1 MQQFYYLAVLF
12 VAGGIGSA
20 LIVAADLRTRR
31 QPMRIMESVWVL
43 TALWASFFGL
53 WAYFALGRATRHMPV
68 QNNGTGKQKD
78 SAKISE
84 PAKGGGIGETGNE
97 RQVDS
102 AGQKVGNEKPGTDGR
117 GGGLGPE
124 AANGKPGTDGRKDMS
139 VAGTDLWKVSEPERA
154 MNMPE
159 PGMHGMQMENGTT
172 TGADGAED
180 MPGMKGTALKAG
192 MADEAGIPDMASGAS
207 MPGMADGTDMPG
219 MTNGTK
225 MSGTAGPRGMEG
237 MDGMDGMSDMPG
249 MKGAA
254 DKADTAN
261 GADMP
266 GMADG
271 TKMSGT
277 AGPRGM
283 EGMDGM
289 DGMSDMPGMKGA
301 ADKADTA
308 NGADMPGMA
317 DGTKMSG
324 TAGPRGMEGM
334 DGMDGMDGMSD
345 MPGMKGRPRWQSV
358 VLSTLHCGAGCTL
371 ADIVGEWFLFFV
383 PVAIGGSILAGTWVV
398 DYLLA
403 LAFGIGFQYAAI
415 RGMERTLPRGE
426 AIRRAAKADIL
437 SLTAW
442 QAGMYGWMAVAIFA
456 LNGGEAMPRTSF
468 VFWFSMQVAMACGFL
483 VALPVNI
490 LLIRAGIKKGM

>member
-53 WAYFALGRATRHMPV
+53 WAYYAFGRATRHMPV

-97 RQVDS
+97 RQVGS
-102 AGQKVGNEKPGTDGR
+102 AGQKE
-117 GGGLGPE
+117 
-124 AANGKPGTDGRKDMS
+124 ANGKPGTDGRKDMS

-237 MDGMDGMSDMPG
+237 MDGMDG
-249 MKGAA
+249 
-254 DKADTAN
+254 
-261 GADMP
+261 
-266 GMADG
+266 
-271 TKMSGT
+271 
-277 AGPRGM
+277 R
-283 EGMDGM
+283 
-289 DGMSDMPGMKGA
+289 
-301 ADKADTA
+301 
-308 NGADMPGMA
+308 
-317 DGTKMSG
+317 
-324 TAGPRGMEGM
+324 
-334 DGMDGMDGMSD
+334 SD

-371 ADIVGEWFLFFV
+371 ADIIGEWFLFFV

>member
-53 WAYFALGRATRHMPV
+53 WAYYALGRAARHMPV

-237 MDGMDGMSDMPG
+237 MDGM
-249 MKGAA
+249 
-254 DKADTAN
+254 
-261 GADMP
+261 
-266 GMADG
+266 
-271 TKMSGT
+271 
-277 AGPRGM
+277 
-283 EGMDGM
+283 
-289 DGMSDMPGMKGA
+289 
-301 ADKADTA
+301 
-308 NGADMPGMA
+308 
-317 DGTKMSG
+317 
-324 TAGPRGMEGM
+324 
-334 DGMDGMDGMSD
+334 SD

-371 ADIVGEWFLFFV
+371 ADIIGEWFLFFV

>member
-53 WAYFALGRATRHMPV
+53 WAYYALGRAARHMPA

-102 AGQKVGNEKPGTDGR
+102 AGQKEANGKPGTDGR
-117 GGGLGPE
+117 GGGLEPE

-261 GADMP
+261 RADMP
-266 GMADG
+266 GM
-271 TKMSGT
+271 TNEPNMSGT
-277 AGPRGM
+277 M

-289 DGMSDMPGMKGA
+289 G
-301 ADKADTA
+301 
-308 NGADMPGMA
+308 N
-317 DGTKMSG
+317 
-324 TAGPRGMEGM
+324 
-334 DGMDGMDGMSD
+334 

-468 VFWFSMQVAMACGFL
+468 VFWFTMQVAMACGFL

>member
-53 WAYFALGRATRHMPV
+53 WAYYAFGRATRHMPV

-97 RQVDS
+97 RQGDS
-102 AGQKVGNEKPGTDGR
+102 AGQKVGNEKPGTDER
-117 GGGLGPE
+117 GGKDGGSGQD
-124 AANGKPGTDGRKDMS
+124 AVNGKPGTDGRKDMS

-225 MSGTAGPRGMEG
+225 MSGTAGARGME
-237 MDGMDGMSDMPG
+237 
-249 MKGAA
+249 
-254 DKADTAN
+254 
-261 GADMP
+261 
-266 GMADG
+266 
-271 TKMSGT
+271 
-277 AGPRGM
+277 
-283 EGMDGM
+283 
-289 DGMSDMPGMKGA
+289 
-301 ADKADTA
+301 
-308 NGADMPGMA
+308 
-317 DGTKMSG
+317 
-324 TAGPRGMEGM
+324 
-334 DGMDGMDGMSD
+334 GMDGMSD

>member
-289 DGMSDMPGMKGA
+289 DGMSDMPGMKG
-301 ADKADTA
+301 
-308 NGADMPGMA
+308 
-317 DGTKMSG
+317 
-324 TAGPRGMEGM
+324 
-334 DGMDGMDGMSD
+334 
-345 MPGMKGRPRWQSV
+345 RPRWQSV

-415 RGMERTLPRGE
+415 RGMERTLPRCE

-468 VFWFSMQVAMACGFL
+468 VFWFTMQIAMACGFL

>member
-53 WAYFALGRATRHMPV
+53 WAYYAFGRATRHMPV

-102 AGQKVGNEKPGTDGR
+102 AGQKVGNEKPGTDER
-117 GGGLGPE
+117 GGKDGGSGQD
-124 AANGKPGTDGRKDMS
+124 AVNGKPGTDGRKDMS

-237 MDGMDGMSDMPG
+237 MDGMDGM
-249 MKGAA
+249 
-254 DKADTAN
+254 
-261 GADMP
+261 
-266 GMADG
+266 
-271 TKMSGT
+271 
-277 AGPRGM
+277 
-283 EGMDGM
+283 

-324 TAGPRGMEGM
+324 TAGARGME
-334 DGMDGMDGMSD
+334 GMDGMSD

-403 LAFGIGFQYAAI
+403 LAFGIGVQYAAI

>member
-53 WAYFALGRATRHMPV
+53 WAYYAFGRATRHMPV

-237 MDGMDGMSDMPG
+237 MDGMDGM
-249 MKGAA
+249 
-254 DKADTAN
+254 
-261 GADMP
+261 
-266 GMADG
+266 
-271 TKMSGT
+271 
-277 AGPRGM
+277 
-283 EGMDGM
+283 
-289 DGMSDMPGMKGA
+289 
-301 ADKADTA
+301 
-308 NGADMPGMA
+308 
-317 DGTKMSG
+317 
-324 TAGPRGMEGM
+324 
-334 DGMDGMDGMSD
+334 DGMSD

>member
-1 MQQFYYLAVLF
+1 LLHDGKKHLVMQQFYYLAVLF

-237 MDGMDGMSDMPG
+237 MDGMDGM
-249 MKGAA
+249 
-254 DKADTAN
+254 
-261 GADMP
+261 
-266 GMADG
+266 
-271 TKMSGT
+271 
-277 AGPRGM
+277 
-283 EGMDGM
+283 
-289 DGMSDMPGMKGA
+289 
-301 ADKADTA
+301 
-308 NGADMPGMA
+308 
-317 DGTKMSG
+317 
-324 TAGPRGMEGM
+324 
-334 DGMDGMDGMSD
+334 DGMSD

>member
-53 WAYFALGRATRHMPV
+53 WAYYAFGRATRHMPV

-124 AANGKPGTDGRKDMS
+124 AANGKPGTDERGGKDGGSGQDAVNGKPGTDGRKDMS

-225 MSGTAGPRGMEG
+225 MSGTAGPRGME
-237 MDGMDGMSDMPG
+237 
-249 MKGAA
+249 
-254 DKADTAN
+254 
-261 GADMP
+261 
-266 GMADG
+266 
-271 TKMSGT
+271 
-277 AGPRGM
+277 
-283 EGMDGM
+283 
-289 DGMSDMPGMKGA
+289 
-301 ADKADTA
+301 
-308 NGADMPGMA
+308 
-317 DGTKMSG
+317 
-324 TAGPRGMEGM
+324 
-334 DGMDGMDGMSD
+334 GMDGMDGMSD

-468 VFWFSMQVAMACGFL
+468 VFWFTMQIAMACGFL

>member
-53 WAYFALGRATRHMPV
+53 WAYYAFGRATRHMPV

-102 AGQKVGNEKPGTDGR
+102 AGQKVGNEKPGTDER
-117 GGGLGPE
+117 GGKDGGSGQD
-124 AANGKPGTDGRKDMS
+124 AVNGKPGTDGRKDMS

-237 MDGMDGMSDMPG
+237 MDGMDG
-249 MKGAA
+249 
-254 DKADTAN
+254 
-261 GADMP
+261 
-266 GMADG
+266 
-271 TKMSGT
+271 
-277 AGPRGM
+277 R
-283 EGMDGM
+283 

-324 TAGPRGMEGM
+324 TAGARGME
-334 DGMDGMDGMSD
+334 GMDGMSD

>member
-53 WAYFALGRATRHMPV
+53 WAYYALGRAARHMPV
-68 QNNGTGKQKD
+68 QNNGTGKQKG

-102 AGQKVGNEKPGTDGR
+102 AGQKEANGKPGTDGR
-117 GGGLGPE
+117 GGGLEPE

-289 DGMSDMPGMKGA
+289 
-301 ADKADTA
+301 
-308 NGADMPGMA
+308 
-317 DGTKMSG
+317 
-324 TAGPRGMEGM
+324 
-334 DGMDGMDGMSD
+334 SD

-468 VFWFSMQVAMACGFL
+468 VFWFTMQVAMACGFL

>member
-53 WAYFALGRATRHMPV
+53 WAYYALGRAARHMPV
-68 QNNGTGKQKD
+68 QNNGTGKQKG

-84 PAKGGGIGETGNE
+84 PAKGGGIGENGDE
-97 RQVDS
+97 REVGS

-124 AANGKPGTDGRKDMS
+124 AANGKPGTGGRKDMS

-225 MSGTAGPRGMEG
+225 MSGTSGPRGME
-237 MDGMDGMSDMPG
+237 
-249 MKGAA
+249 
-254 DKADTAN
+254 
-261 GADMP
+261 
-266 GMADG
+266 
-271 TKMSGT
+271 
-277 AGPRGM
+277 
-283 EGMDGM
+283 
-289 DGMSDMPGMKGA
+289 
-301 ADKADTA
+301 
-308 NGADMPGMA
+308 
-317 DGTKMSG
+317 
-324 TAGPRGMEGM
+324 
-334 DGMDGMDGMSD
+334 GMDGMSD

>member
-53 WAYFALGRATRHMPV
+53 WAYFALGRAPRHMPA
-68 QNNGTGKQKD
+68 QNNGTGKQKG

-102 AGQKVGNEKPGTDGR
+102 AGQKEANGKPGTDGR
-117 GGGLGPE
+117 GGGLEPE

-289 DGMSDMPGMKGA
+289 DGM
-301 ADKADTA
+301 
-308 NGADMPGMA
+308 
-317 DGTKMSG
+317 
-324 TAGPRGMEGM
+324 
-334 DGMDGMDGMSD
+334 DGMSD

-371 ADIVGEWFLFFV
+371 ADIIGEWFLFFV

>member
-53 WAYFALGRATRHMPV
+53 WAYFAFGRAARHMPV
-68 QNNGTGKQKD
+68 QNDGTGKQKGLV
-78 SAKISE
+78 KISE
-84 PAKGGGIGETGNE
+84 PAKGGGIGENGNE
-97 RQVDS
+97 RKVGS
-102 AGQKVGNEKPGTDGR
+102 AGQETENRKPGTGR
-117 GGGLGPE
+117 
-124 AANGKPGTDGRKDMS
+124 RKDLS
-139 VAGTDLWKVSEPERA
+139 VAGTDPWKVSEPEPA

-237 MDGMDGMSDMPG
+237 MDGMG
-249 MKGAA
+249 
-254 DKADTAN
+254 N
-261 GADMP
+261 
-266 GMADG
+266 
-271 TKMSGT
+271 
-277 AGPRGM
+277 
-283 EGMDGM
+283 
-289 DGMSDMPGMKGA
+289 
-301 ADKADTA
+301 
-308 NGADMPGMA
+308 
-317 DGTKMSG
+317 
-324 TAGPRGMEGM
+324 
-334 DGMDGMDGMSD
+334 

-468 VFWFSMQVAMACGFL
+468 VFWFTMQIAMTCGFL

>member
-53 WAYFALGRATRHMPV
+53 WAYYAFGRATRHMPV

-84 PAKGGGIGETGNE
+84 PAKGGGIGENGNE
-97 RQVDS
+97 RKVGS
-102 AGQKVGNEKPGTDGR
+102 AGQETENRKPGTGR
-117 GGGLGPE
+117 
-124 AANGKPGTDGRKDMS
+124 RKDLS
-139 VAGTDLWKVSEPERA
+139 VAGTDPWKVSEPEPA

-159 PGMHGMQMENGTT
+159 PAMTGMQMENGTT
-172 TGADGAED
+172 TEADGAED
-180 MPGMKGTALKAG
+180 MPGMKGTAGKTDTADKA
-192 MADEAGIPDMASGAS
+192 DI
-207 MPGMADGTDMPG
+207 PG
-219 MTNGTK
+219 MTN
-225 MSGTAGPRGMEG
+225 RV
-237 MDGMDGMSDMPG
+237 
-249 MKGAA
+249 
-254 DKADTAN
+254 
-261 GADMP
+261 DMP
-266 GMADG
+266 GMADR
-271 TKMSGT
+271 
-277 AGPRGM
+277 A
-283 EGMDGM
+283 
-289 DGMSDMPGMKGA
+289 
-301 ADKADTA
+301 
-308 NGADMPGMA
+308 
-317 DGTKMSG
+317 
-324 TAGPRGMEGM
+324 
-334 DGMDGMDGMSD
+334 D

-468 VFWFSMQVAMACGFL
+468 VFWFTMQVAMACGFL

>member
-1 MQQFYYLAVLF
+1 MLHDGKKHLVMQQFYYLAVLF

-53 WAYFALGRATRHMPV
+53 WAYYALGRAARHMPV

-97 RQVDS
+97 RQVGS
-102 AGQKVGNEKPGTDGR
+102 AGQKE
-117 GGGLGPE
+117 
-124 AANGKPGTDGRKDMS
+124 ANGKPGTDGRKDMS

-225 MSGTAGPRGMEG
+225 MSGTAGPRGME
-237 MDGMDGMSDMPG
+237 
-249 MKGAA
+249 
-254 DKADTAN
+254 
-261 GADMP
+261 
-266 GMADG
+266 
-271 TKMSGT
+271 
-277 AGPRGM
+277 
-283 EGMDGM
+283 
-289 DGMSDMPGMKGA
+289 
-301 ADKADTA
+301 
-308 NGADMPGMA
+308 
-317 DGTKMSG
+317 
-324 TAGPRGMEGM
+324 
-334 DGMDGMDGMSD
+334 GMDGMDGMSD

-468 VFWFSMQVAMACGFL
+468 VFWFTMQIAMACGFL

>member
-53 WAYFALGRATRHMPV
+53 WAYYALGRAARHMPV
-68 QNNGTGKQKD
+68 QNNGTGKQKG

-84 PAKGGGIGETGNE
+84 PAKGGGIGENGDE
-97 RQVDS
+97 REVGS

-124 AANGKPGTDGRKDMS
+124 AANGKPGTGGRKDMS

-207 MPGMADGTDMPG
+207 MPGMADGT
-219 MTNGTK
+219 K
-225 MSGTAGPRGMEG
+225 MSGTAGPRGME
-237 MDGMDGMSDMPG
+237 
-249 MKGAA
+249 
-254 DKADTAN
+254 
-261 GADMP
+261 
-266 GMADG
+266 
-271 TKMSGT
+271 
-277 AGPRGM
+277 
-283 EGMDGM
+283 
-289 DGMSDMPGMKGA
+289 
-301 ADKADTA
+301 
-308 NGADMPGMA
+308 
-317 DGTKMSG
+317 
-324 TAGPRGMEGM
+324 
-334 DGMDGMDGMSD
+334 GMDGMSD

>member
-53 WAYFALGRATRHMPV
+53 WAYYALGRAARHMPV

-102 AGQKVGNEKPGTDGR
+102 AGQKE
-117 GGGLGPE
+117 
-124 AANGKPGTDGRKDMS
+124 ANGKPGTDGRKDMS

-249 MKGAA
+249 MKG
-254 DKADTAN
+254 
-261 GADMP
+261 
-266 GMADG
+266 
-271 TKMSGT
+271 
-277 AGPRGM
+277 
-283 EGMDGM
+283 
-289 DGMSDMPGMKGA
+289 
-301 ADKADTA
+301 
-308 NGADMPGMA
+308 
-317 DGTKMSG
+317 
-324 TAGPRGMEGM
+324 
-334 DGMDGMDGMSD
+334 
-345 MPGMKGRPRWQSV
+345 RPRWQSV
-358 VLSTLHCGAGCTL
+358 VLSTLHCGAGCRL

-415 RGMERTLPRGE
+415 RGMEHTLPRGE

>member
-53 WAYFALGRATRHMPV
+53 WAYFAFGRAARHMPA
-68 QNNGTGKQKD
+68 QNDGTGKQKG
-78 SAKISE
+78 SVKISE

-97 RQVDS
+97 RQVGS
-102 AGQKVGNEKPGTDGR
+102 AGQKE
-117 GGGLGPE
+117 
-124 AANGKPGTDGRKDMS
+124 ANGKPGTDGRKDMS

-249 MKGAA
+249 MKG
-254 DKADTAN
+254 
-261 GADMP
+261 
-266 GMADG
+266 
-271 TKMSGT
+271 
-277 AGPRGM
+277 
-283 EGMDGM
+283 
-289 DGMSDMPGMKGA
+289 
-301 ADKADTA
+301 
-308 NGADMPGMA
+308 
-317 DGTKMSG
+317 
-324 TAGPRGMEGM
+324 
-334 DGMDGMDGMSD
+334 
-345 MPGMKGRPRWQSV
+345 RPRWQSV

-456 LNGGEAMPRTSF
+456 LNDGEAMPRTSF

>member
-53 WAYFALGRATRHMPV
+53 WAYYAFGRATRHMPV

-102 AGQKVGNEKPGTDGR
+102 AGQKVGNEKPGTDER
-117 GGGLGPE
+117 GGKDGGSGQD
-124 AANGKPGTDGRKDMS
+124 AVNGKPGTDGRKDMS

-225 MSGTAGPRGMEG
+225 MSGTAGARGME
-237 MDGMDGMSDMPG
+237 
-249 MKGAA
+249 
-254 DKADTAN
+254 
-261 GADMP
+261 
-266 GMADG
+266 
-271 TKMSGT
+271 
-277 AGPRGM
+277 
-283 EGMDGM
+283 
-289 DGMSDMPGMKGA
+289 
-301 ADKADTA
+301 
-308 NGADMPGMA
+308 
-317 DGTKMSG
+317 
-324 TAGPRGMEGM
+324 
-334 DGMDGMDGMSD
+334 GMDGMSD

-415 RGMERTLPRGE
+415 RGMERTLPRCE

-468 VFWFSMQVAMACGFL
+468 VFWFTMQIAMACGFL

>member
-1 MQQFYYLAVLF
+1 MQQFYYPAVLF

-53 WAYFALGRATRHMPV
+53 WAYYALGRAARHMPV
-68 QNNGTGKQKD
+68 QNNGTRKQKG

-84 PAKGGGIGETGNE
+84 PAKGGGIGENGDE
-97 RQVDS
+97 REVGS
-102 AGQKVGNEKPGTDGR
+102 AGQKEANGKPGTDGR
-117 GGGLGPE
+117 GGGLEPE
-124 AANGKPGTDGRKDMS
+124 AANGKPGTGGRKDMS

-237 MDGMDGMSDMPG
+237 MDGMSDMPG

-254 DKADTAN
+254 DKADTAD
-261 GADMP
+261 GTDMP
-266 GMADG
+266 GMTNR

-277 AGPRGM
+277 AGARGM
-283 EGMDGM
+283 E
-289 DGMSDMPGMKGA
+289 
-301 ADKADTA
+301 
-308 NGADMPGMA
+308 
-317 DGTKMSG
+317 
-324 TAGPRGMEGM
+324 
-334 DGMDGMDGMSD
+334 GMDGMSD

-371 ADIVGEWFLFFV
+371 ADIIGEWFLFFV

>member
-53 WAYFALGRATRHMPV
+53 WAYYAFGRATRHMPV

-84 PAKGGGIGETGNE
+84 PAKGGGIGENGDE
-97 RQVDS
+97 REVGS

-124 AANGKPGTDGRKDMS
+124 AANGKPGTGGRKDMS

-289 DGMSDMPGMKGA
+289 DGMSDMPGMKG
-301 ADKADTA
+301 
-308 NGADMPGMA
+308 
-317 DGTKMSG
+317 
-324 TAGPRGMEGM
+324 
-334 DGMDGMDGMSD
+334 
-345 MPGMKGRPRWQSV
+345 RPRWQSV

-426 AIRRAAKADIL
+426 AIRRATKADIL

-442 QAGMYGWMAVAIFA
+442 QAGMYGWMVVAIFA

>member
-53 WAYFALGRATRHMPV
+53 WAYYALGRAARHMPV

-97 RQVDS
+97 RQVGS
-102 AGQKVGNEKPGTDGR
+102 AGQKE
-117 GGGLGPE
+117 
-124 AANGKPGTDGRKDMS
+124 ANGKPGTDGRKDMS

-172 TGADGAED
+172 TEADGAED
-180 MPGMKGTALKAG
+180 MPGMKGTAGKTDTADKADIPG
-192 MADEAGIPDMASGAS
+192 MTNRVD
-207 MPGMADGTDMPG
+207 MPGMADRADMPG
-219 MTNGTK
+219 MTNEPN
-225 MSGTAGPRGMEG
+225 MSGTMEG
-237 MDGMDGMSDMPG
+237 MDGMG
-249 MKGAA
+249 
-254 DKADTAN
+254 N
-261 GADMP
+261 
-266 GMADG
+266 
-271 TKMSGT
+271 
-277 AGPRGM
+277 
-283 EGMDGM
+283 
-289 DGMSDMPGMKGA
+289 
-301 ADKADTA
+301 
-308 NGADMPGMA
+308 
-317 DGTKMSG
+317 
-324 TAGPRGMEGM
+324 
-334 DGMDGMDGMSD
+334 

-468 VFWFSMQVAMACGFL
+468 VFWFTMQVAMACGFL

>member
-1 MQQFYYLAVLF
+1 LLHDGKKHLVMQQFYYLAVLF

-53 WAYFALGRATRHMPV
+53 WAYYALGRAARHMPV

-97 RQVDS
+97 RQVGS
-102 AGQKVGNEKPGTDGR
+102 AGQKE
-117 GGGLGPE
+117 
-124 AANGKPGTDGRKDMS
+124 ANGKPGTDGRKDMS

-225 MSGTAGPRGMEG
+225 MSGTAGPRGME
-237 MDGMDGMSDMPG
+237 
-249 MKGAA
+249 
-254 DKADTAN
+254 
-261 GADMP
+261 
-266 GMADG
+266 
-271 TKMSGT
+271 
-277 AGPRGM
+277 
-283 EGMDGM
+283 
-289 DGMSDMPGMKGA
+289 
-301 ADKADTA
+301 
-308 NGADMPGMA
+308 
-317 DGTKMSG
+317 
-324 TAGPRGMEGM
+324 
-334 DGMDGMDGMSD
+334 GMDGMDGMSD

-468 VFWFSMQVAMACGFL
+468 VFWFTMQIAMACGFL

>member
-53 WAYFALGRATRHMPV
+53 WAYFAFGRAARHMPA
-68 QNNGTGKQKD
+68 QNDGTGKQKG
-78 SAKISE
+78 SVKISE
-84 PAKGGGIGETGNE
+84 PAKGGGIGENGNE
-97 RQVDS
+97 RQVGS
-102 AGQKVGNEKPGTDGR
+102 AGQKE
-117 GGGLGPE
+117 
-124 AANGKPGTDGRKDMS
+124 ANGKPGTDGRKDMS

-219 MTNGTK
+219 MTN
-225 MSGTAGPRGMEG
+225 
-237 MDGMDGMSDMPG
+237 
-249 MKGAA
+249 
-254 DKADTAN
+254 
-261 GADMP
+261 
-266 GMADG
+266 
-271 TKMSGT
+271 
-277 AGPRGM
+277 
-283 EGMDGM
+283 
-289 DGMSDMPGMKGA
+289 
-301 ADKADTA
+301 
-308 NGADMPGMA
+308 
-317 DGTKMSG
+317 GTKMSG

-468 VFWFSMQVAMACGFL
+468 VFWFTMQIAMACGFL

>member
-53 WAYFALGRATRHMPV
+53 WAYYAFGRATRHMPV

-289 DGMSDMPGMKGA
+289 DGM
-301 ADKADTA
+301 
-308 NGADMPGMA
+308 
-317 DGTKMSG
+317 
-324 TAGPRGMEGM
+324 
-334 DGMDGMDGMSD
+334 DGMSD

>member
-53 WAYFALGRATRHMPV
+53 WAYYALGRAARHMPV
-68 QNNGTGKQKD
+68 QNNGTGKQKG

-84 PAKGGGIGETGNE
+84 PAKGGGIGENGDE
-97 RQVDS
+97 REVGS
-102 AGQKVGNEKPGTDGR
+102 AGPKVGNEKPGTDGR

-124 AANGKPGTDGRKDMS
+124 AANGKPGTGGRKDMS

-283 EGMDGM
+283 E
-289 DGMSDMPGMKGA
+289 
-301 ADKADTA
+301 
-308 NGADMPGMA
+308 
-317 DGTKMSG
+317 
-324 TAGPRGMEGM
+324 
-334 DGMDGMDGMSD
+334 GMDGMSD

>member
-53 WAYFALGRATRHMPV
+53 WAYYALGRAARHMPV
-68 QNNGTGKQKD
+68 QNNGTGKQKG

-139 VAGTDLWKVSEPERA
+139 VAGADLWKVSEPERA

-172 TGADGAED
+172 TGVDGAED
-180 MPGMKGTALKAG
+180 MPGMKGTAHKA
-192 MADEAGIPDMASGAS
+192 
-207 MPGMADGTDMPG
+207 
-219 MTNGTK
+219 
-225 MSGTAGPRGMEG
+225 
-237 MDGMDGMSDMPG
+237 
-249 MKGAA
+249 
-254 DKADTAN
+254 
-261 GADMP
+261 

-283 EGMDGM
+283 E
-289 DGMSDMPGMKGA
+289 
-301 ADKADTA
+301 
-308 NGADMPGMA
+308 
-317 DGTKMSG
+317 
-324 TAGPRGMEGM
+324 
-334 DGMDGMDGMSD
+334 GMDGMDGMSD

>member
-12 VAGGIGSA
+12 VAGGVGSA

-53 WAYFALGRATRHMPV
+53 WAYYALGRAARHMPV
-68 QNNGTGKQKD
+68 QNNGTGKQKG

-84 PAKGGGIGETGNE
+84 PAKGGGIGENGDE
-97 RQVDS
+97 REVGS

-124 AANGKPGTDGRKDMS
+124 AANGKPGTGGRKDMS

-219 MTNGTK
+219 MTN
-225 MSGTAGPRGMEG
+225 
-237 MDGMDGMSDMPG
+237 
-249 MKGAA
+249 
-254 DKADTAN
+254 
-261 GADMP
+261 
-266 GMADG
+266 
-271 TKMSGT
+271 
-277 AGPRGM
+277 
-283 EGMDGM
+283 
-289 DGMSDMPGMKGA
+289 
-301 ADKADTA
+301 
-308 NGADMPGMA
+308 
-317 DGTKMSG
+317 GTKMSG

>member
-12 VAGGIGSA
+12 VAGGVGSA

-53 WAYFALGRATRHMPV
+53 WAYYAFGRATRHMPV

-97 RQVDS
+97 RQVGS
-102 AGQKVGNEKPGTDGR
+102 AGQKE
-117 GGGLGPE
+117 
-124 AANGKPGTDGRKDMS
+124 ANGKPGTDGRKDMS

-277 AGPRGM
+277 AGPR
-283 EGMDGM
+283 
-289 DGMSDMPGMKGA
+289 
-301 ADKADTA
+301 
-308 NGADMPGMA
+308 
-317 DGTKMSG
+317 
-324 TAGPRGMEGM
+324 GM

>member
-53 WAYFALGRATRHMPV
+53 WAYYALGRAARHMPA

-102 AGQKVGNEKPGTDGR
+102 AGQKEANGKPGTDGR
-117 GGGLGPE
+117 GGGLEPE

-192 MADEAGIPDMASGAS
+192 MADEAGIP
-207 MPGMADGTDMPG
+207 GMTNRMDMPG
-219 MTNGTK
+219 MTNRVDMPGMADKADMSGMTNEPN
-225 MSGTAGPRGMEG
+225 MSGTMEG
-237 MDGMDGMSDMPG
+237 MDGMG
-249 MKGAA
+249 
-254 DKADTAN
+254 N
-261 GADMP
+261 
-266 GMADG
+266 
-271 TKMSGT
+271 
-277 AGPRGM
+277 
-283 EGMDGM
+283 
-289 DGMSDMPGMKGA
+289 
-301 ADKADTA
+301 
-308 NGADMPGMA
+308 
-317 DGTKMSG
+317 
-324 TAGPRGMEGM
+324 
-334 DGMDGMDGMSD
+334 

-415 RGMERTLPRGE
+415 RGMERTLPRCE

-468 VFWFSMQVAMACGFL
+468 VFWFTMQIAMACGFL

>member
-53 WAYFALGRATRHMPV
+53 WAYYALGRAARHMPV

-97 RQVDS
+97 RQVGS
-102 AGQKVGNEKPGTDGR
+102 AGQKE
-117 GGGLGPE
+117 
-124 AANGKPGTDGRKDMS
+124 ANGKPGTDGRKDMS

-159 PGMHGMQMENGTT
+159 PAMTGMQMENGTT
-172 TGADGAED
+172 TEADGAED
-180 MPGMKGTALKAG
+180 MPGMKGTAGKTDTADKADIPG
-192 MADEAGIPDMASGAS
+192 MTNRVD
-207 MPGMADGTDMPG
+207 MPGMADRADMPG
-219 MTNGTK
+219 MTNEPN
-225 MSGTAGPRGMEG
+225 MSGTMEG
-237 MDGMDGMSDMPG
+237 MDGMG
-249 MKGAA
+249 
-254 DKADTAN
+254 N
-261 GADMP
+261 
-266 GMADG
+266 
-271 TKMSGT
+271 
-277 AGPRGM
+277 
-283 EGMDGM
+283 
-289 DGMSDMPGMKGA
+289 
-301 ADKADTA
+301 
-308 NGADMPGMA
+308 
-317 DGTKMSG
+317 
-324 TAGPRGMEGM
+324 
-334 DGMDGMDGMSD
+334 

-468 VFWFSMQVAMACGFL
+468 VFWFTMQVAMACGFL

>member
-53 WAYFALGRATRHMPV
+53 WAYYALGRAARHMPV
-68 QNNGTGKQKD
+68 QNNGTGKQKG

-102 AGQKVGNEKPGTDGR
+102 AGQKEANGKPGTDGR
-117 GGGLGPE
+117 GGGLEPE

-225 MSGTAGPRGMEG
+225 MSGTAGPRGME
-237 MDGMDGMSDMPG
+237 
-249 MKGAA
+249 
-254 DKADTAN
+254 
-261 GADMP
+261 
-266 GMADG
+266 
-271 TKMSGT
+271 
-277 AGPRGM
+277 
-283 EGMDGM
+283 
-289 DGMSDMPGMKGA
+289 
-301 ADKADTA
+301 
-308 NGADMPGMA
+308 
-317 DGTKMSG
+317 
-324 TAGPRGMEGM
+324 
-334 DGMDGMDGMSD
+334 GMDGMSD

>member
-53 WAYFALGRATRHMPV
+53 WAYFAFGRAARHMPA
-68 QNNGTGKQKD
+68 QNDGTGKQKG
-78 SAKISE
+78 SVKISE
-84 PAKGGGIGETGNE
+84 PAKGGGIGENGNE
-97 RQVDS
+97 RKVGS
-102 AGQKVGNEKPGTDGR
+102 AGQETENRKPGTGR
-117 GGGLGPE
+117 
-124 AANGKPGTDGRKDMS
+124 RKDLS
-139 VAGTDLWKVSEPERA
+139 VAGTDPWKVSEPEPA

-159 PGMHGMQMENGTT
+159 PAMTGMQMENGTT

-192 MADEAGIPDMASGAS
+192 MADEAGIPDMANGAS

-219 MTNGTK
+219 MTN
-225 MSGTAGPRGMEG
+225 
-237 MDGMDGMSDMPG
+237 
-249 MKGAA
+249 
-254 DKADTAN
+254 
-261 GADMP
+261 
-266 GMADG
+266 
-271 TKMSGT
+271 
-277 AGPRGM
+277 
-283 EGMDGM
+283 
-289 DGMSDMPGMKGA
+289 
-301 ADKADTA
+301 
-308 NGADMPGMA
+308 
-317 DGTKMSG
+317 GTKMSG

>member
-1 MQQFYYLAVLF
+1 MLHDGKKHLVMQQFYYLAVLF

-53 WAYFALGRATRHMPV
+53 WAYFAFGRAARHMPV
-68 QNNGTGKQKD
+68 QNDGTGKQKGLV
-78 SAKISE
+78 KISE
-84 PAKGGGIGETGNE
+84 PAKGGGIGENGNE
-97 RQVDS
+97 RKVGS
-102 AGQKVGNEKPGTDGR
+102 AGQETENRKPGTGR
-117 GGGLGPE
+117 
-124 AANGKPGTDGRKDMS
+124 RKDLS
-139 VAGTDLWKVSEPERA
+139 VAGTDPWKVSEPEPA

-159 PGMHGMQMENGTT
+159 PAMTGMQMENGTT
-172 TGADGAED
+172 TEADGAED
-180 MPGMKGTALKAG
+180 MPGMKGTAGKTDTADKADIPG
-192 MADEAGIPDMASGAS
+192 MTNRVD
-207 MPGMADGTDMPG
+207 MPGMADRADMPG
-219 MTNGTK
+219 MTNEPN
-225 MSGTAGPRGMEG
+225 MSGTMEG
-237 MDGMDGMSDMPG
+237 MDGMG
-249 MKGAA
+249 
-254 DKADTAN
+254 N
-261 GADMP
+261 
-266 GMADG
+266 
-271 TKMSGT
+271 
-277 AGPRGM
+277 
-283 EGMDGM
+283 
-289 DGMSDMPGMKGA
+289 
-301 ADKADTA
+301 
-308 NGADMPGMA
+308 
-317 DGTKMSG
+317 
-324 TAGPRGMEGM
+324 
-334 DGMDGMDGMSD
+334 

-415 RGMERTLPRGE
+415 RGMERTLPRCE

-468 VFWFSMQVAMACGFL
+468 VFWFTMQIAMACGFL

-490 LLIRAGIKKGM
+490 LLIRAGIKKGCSRTASPAAGREIYAALPENSDLIVTFAPTAEKPQRNVISGIHRKTLWKQAPITARQPACAGLTSPRTPPCSATSTYG

>member
-53 WAYFALGRATRHMPV
+53 WAYFALGRAARHMPV

-97 RQVDS
+97 RQVGS

-159 PGMHGMQMENGTT
+159 PGMHGMQTENGTT

-237 MDGMDGMSDMPG
+237 MDGMSDMPG

-289 DGMSDMPGMKGA
+289 DGMSDMPGMKG
-301 ADKADTA
+301 
-308 NGADMPGMA
+308 
-317 DGTKMSG
+317 
-324 TAGPRGMEGM
+324 
-334 DGMDGMDGMSD
+334 
-345 MPGMKGRPRWQSV
+345 RPRWQSV

-371 ADIVGEWFLFFV
+371 ADIIGEWFLFFV